1 VTLTPVA
8 RRLEYRMTKDL
19 VLGGVLLVVAA
30 ACYFVTSAIP
40 DSQLADAVGARG
52 LPRIYAILLAV
63 LALLLVVSSW
73 RRRRVDSAKATRDEQ
88 ADRSLQS
95 LVRAAGMLALGVIYL
110 IALPWAG
117 YVVSIA
123 ALIGG
128 TAYYQGGRLT
138 KQLLLVAAA
147 GALLL
152 WIVFVMLLRIPQPPG
167 VWSAGR

>member
-1 VTLTPVA
+1 
-8 RRLEYRMTKDL
+8 MTKDL

-30 ACYFVTSAIP
+30 AYYVVTSAIP

-52 LPRIYAILLAV
+52 LPRIYATLLAA

-73 RRRRVDSAKATRDEQ
+73 RRRRIDNAKVTRDAQ
-88 ADRSLQS
+88 ADRSPRTI
-95 LVRAAGMLALGVIYL
+95 VRAAGMLALGVIYI

-138 KQLLLVAAA
+138 KQVLVVAAA

-152 WIVFVMLLRIPQPPG
+152 WIVFVTLLRIPQPPG
-167 VWSAGR
+167 VWSGR